1 MMNDFF
7 EKLIKVETLKYIY
20 ILSIL
25 IIFLLLF
32 IIFVINESYLA
43 MMTFILG
50 MMIIVFLKYILDKKT
65 IGSIEN
71 EMFHEYKCD
80 ILLSILS
87 NSGENTSD
95 IIRKLPNIY
104 FPLNIV
110 ILFYIFG
117 YIINE
122 FLNSDN
128 CNQLSVRL
136 GITIIII
143 ILFILCILLSILYKY
158 KCIKQDYSMFIYSL
172 LLPLLLGINT
182 SNISLKM
189 IFNTTNTFKT
199 IFDTKRR
206 LCNI

>member
-1 MMNDFF
+1 MSF
-7 EKLIKVETLKYIY
+7 ETLKTLITLRNIY
-20 ILSIL
+20 ILSIF
-25 IIFLLLF
+25 IIFILLF
-32 IIFVINESYLA
+32 IIFVINGSYLA

-65 IGSIEN
+65 IGSIED

-110 ILFYIFG
+110 IIFYIFG

-128 CNQLSVRL
+128 CNTTTVLLS
-136 GITIIII
+136 IIVIAI
-143 ILFILCILLSILYKY
+143 ILCIISVLISILYKY
-158 KCIKQDYSMFIYSL
+158 KCIKKDYSMFIYSL

-199 IFDTKRR
+199 IFDEKERK
-206 LCNI
+206 CPQ

>member
-1 MMNDFF
+1 MSF
-7 EKLIKVETLKYIY
+7 ETFKNIY
-20 ILSIL
+20 ISCIL
-25 IIFLLLF
+25 IIFSLLF
-32 IIFVINESYLA
+32 IIFVSNGSYLA

-50 MMIIVFLKYILDKKT
+50 MMIIIFLKYILDKKT

-87 NSGENTSD
+87 NSGEHTSD

-128 CNQLSVRL
+128 CNITTIVLSIVI
-136 GITIIII
+136 ITI
-143 ILFILCILLSILYKY
+143 ILCILCGLIFFLYKY
-158 KCIKQDYSMFIYSL
+158 KCIKKDYSIFIYSL

-199 IFDTKRR
+199 IFDEKERK
-206 LCNI
+206 CPQ